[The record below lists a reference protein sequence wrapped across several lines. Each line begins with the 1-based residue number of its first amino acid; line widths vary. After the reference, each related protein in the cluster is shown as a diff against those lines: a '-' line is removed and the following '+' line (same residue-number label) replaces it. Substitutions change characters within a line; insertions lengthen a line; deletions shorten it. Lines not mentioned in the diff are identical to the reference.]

1 MDNPGDYFLRHYFVE
16 EKQQRRHR
24 LFIRFLAALLLMF
37 GLATMPMFSSS
48 PVQASIYAL
57 VSVTIVV
64 VIRHRSLRRAN
75 EREEALFNLLEVDPS
90 IFEHPSRLELA
101 LDAAQSG
108 TFKTLQVSKTQRRN
122 RGSDEKGFTSGKTAS
137 PLDSS

>member
-1 MDNPGDYFLRHYFVE
+1 
-16 EKQQRRHR
+16 
-24 LFIRFLAALLLMF
+24 
-37 GLATMPMFSSS
+37 MFSSS

-137 PLDSS
+137 PLDSSLQRRDA